1 MQTRELILQRIIEL
15 TKSLK
20 IKSIN
25 VNGKIVDF
33 RNVHT
38 ISTKDKIQVANKYIN
53 LLSEFNMLYL
63 KEFFSHENNFNI
75 ITANNKYVTFN
86 LTHHA
91 VEQFIK
97 RFIYIYL
104 NNDKFEFSTFMKTIY
119 NNYLD
124 YTIDTILNLN
134 EDTYLNEDDTL
145 IELIKLIIGKSE
157 VFNHEKSTGR
167 WRDKL
172 AFSRRENEMTN
183 TIRYFN
189 HPFMFVVQDNICKTV
204 ELYSSSQDCR
214 HLNKFSSDTKQFT
227 IWLKKKMKR

>member
-1 MQTRELILQRIIEL
+1 MQRELIFNKIKEL
-15 TKSLK
+15 VKSLK

-33 RNVHT
+33 KNIEQVS
-38 ISTKDKIQVANKYIN
+38 INDKIQVSNKYIH
-53 LLSEFNMLYL
+53 LLSEYNIDML
-63 KEFFSHENNFNI
+63 KDFFSHDNNFNI
-75 ITANNKYVTFN
+75 FLKTNKYVTFN

-104 NNDKFEFSTFMKTIY
+104 NNDKFEFSSYMKRVY
-119 NNYLD
+119 SDNLD
-124 YTIDTILNLN
+124 YTIDTIINLN
-134 EDTYLNEDDTL
+134 EDVYLNEDTNL
-145 IELIKLIIGKSE
+145 INLIKMVISDSE
-157 VFNHEKSTGR
+157 VFNYEKNTGR

-172 AFSRRENEMTN
+172 AFTRRETEMSN

-189 HPFMFVVQDNICKTV
+189 HPFMFVVQDTICKTV

-214 HLNKFSSDTKQFT
+214 HLNKFTSDTKKFT
-227 IWLKKKMKR
+227 IWLKRKMKR